1 MNPLRICFVSSEVA
15 PFAKTGGLADV
26 SAALPGYLAA
36 AGHDVR
42 VFMPMY
48 GSIHRSG
55 LDLKPV
61 QGLTDLQVDLAGQQ
75 VACSV
80 FETAIGPD
88 GPPLY
93 LLDCPAYYHRKALY
107 GSDTDEHLRFA
118 MLCRATLASCLRL
131 QWRPDILHC
140 NDWHAALIPLYPRAP
155 HAWDQLFS
163 DTRTVL
169 TIHNIAYQ
177 GVFAAGMIDDLEM
190 AGHEKMFHR
199 GDLAAGRINFLKTG
213 ILYADAVTTVSETYA
228 REIQTAEYGMGME
241 DVLKGRGGSVT
252 GIINGVDYSIWSPE
266 NDSNIPRNYSADDL
280 AGKQIN
286 RDELL
291 KELGLAADPEGPV
304 LGIVS
309 RLETQKGFDLM
320 FQVLPEILAGH
331 DVRLVVLG
339 SGAEKYESFFAGLQG
354 EFTGQVRFHQG
365 FDTGLAHRIEAG
377 SDIFLMPS
385 QFEPCGLNQMY
396 SMRYGTV
403 PVVRKTG
410 GLADTVQMWNP
421 MDGSGTG
428 FVFTRY
434 DAPGFRWAL
443 QTAIEAF
450 RDAAGWRRL
459 MQNGMAQ
466 DYSWENQG
474 RHYLNLYSRL
484 LSGRPVR

>member
-15 PFAKTGGLADV
+15 PLAKTGGLADV

-48 GSIHRSG
+48 DSIDRSG

-61 QGLTDLQVDLAGQQ
+61 RGLTDLQVDLAGRQA
-75 VACSV
+75 ACSV
-80 FETAIGPD
+80 FETTIGPD

-93 LLDCPAYYHRKALY
+93 LLNCPVYYHRKALY
-107 GSDTDEHLRFA
+107 GSDPDEHQRFA
-118 MLCRATLASCLRL
+118 MLCRATLTSCQRL
-131 QWRPDILHC
+131 QWRPDILHS
-140 NDWHAALIPLYPRAP
+140 NDWHAALIPLYLRTLYAR
-155 HAWDQLFS
+155 DQLFS

-177 GVFAAGMIDDLEM
+177 GVFDAGIVDDLGI

-199 GDLAAGRINFLKTG
+199 NDLAAGRVNFLKTG
-213 ILYADAVTTVSETYA
+213 ILYADTVTTVSETYA

-241 DVLKGRGGSVT
+241 DVLKERGGSVT
-252 GIINGVDYSIWSPE
+252 GILNGVDYSIWSPE
-266 NDSNIPRNYSADDL
+266 NDSSIPRNYSADDL
-280 AGKQIN
+280 AGKEVN

-309 RLETQKGFDLM
+309 RLVTQKGIDLM
-320 FQVLPEILAGH
+320 FQVLPEILAGN

-339 SGAEKYESFFAGLQG
+339 SGAEEYESFFAGLQDDFPG
-354 EFTGQVRFHQG
+354 KACFHQG
-365 FDTGLAHRIEAG
+365 FDAGLAHRIEAG

-385 QFEPCGLNQMY
+385 RFEPCGLNQMY

-410 GLADTVQMWNP
+410 GLADTVQLWNP

-428 FVFTRY
+428 FVFTNY
-434 DAPGFRWAL
+434 DAPGFRWAIQAAL
-443 QTAIEAF
+443 EAF